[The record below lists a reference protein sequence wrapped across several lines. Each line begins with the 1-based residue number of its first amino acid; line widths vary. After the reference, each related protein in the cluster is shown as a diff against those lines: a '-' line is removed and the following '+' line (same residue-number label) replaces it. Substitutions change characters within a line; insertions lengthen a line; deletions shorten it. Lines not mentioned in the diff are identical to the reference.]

1 MLDLK
6 QSLLESY
13 AVNERINQYLLE
25 NLPDAAWNAEPPG
38 GKGRTIAAI
47 AAHIHNVRH
56 MWLVAAAKGK
66 PLPDKLDRATVSKK
80 EAMRALAESAKCCA
94 RLLAES
100 LDHPE
105 GKVKGFRPDVV
116 GMFSYLISHD
126 AHHRGQICALAR
138 QLGGSGAR
146 AAEASHVRD
155 AGSGARAG
163 GNVPQRAIVEGVR
176 LRR

>member
-1 MLDLK
+1 MSLDLK
-6 QSLLESY
+6 QALLQSY

-25 NLPDAAWNAEPPG
+25 NLDDAAWNADPPG

-47 AAHIHNVRH
+47 AAHMHNVRH

-66 PLPDKLDRATVSKK
+66 PLPQKLDRATVTKT
-80 EAMRALAESAKCCA
+80 EAKSAKCCA

-116 GMFSYLISHD
+116 GMFGYLISHD

-138 QLGGSGAR
+138 QLGRPLPKQATFGMWEWGTRWTECGFGS
-146 AAEASHVRD
+146 E
-155 AGSGARAG
+155 
-163 GNVPQRAIVEGVR
+163 
-176 LRR
+176 

>member
-1 MLDLK
+1 MAATEKAKSFDVK

-13 AVNERINQYLLE
+13 AVAERINQYLLE

-47 AAHIHNVRH
+47 AAHMHNVRH
-56 MWLVAAAKGK
+56 MWLVASAKGR
-66 PLPDKLDRATVSKK
+66 PLPDKLDRATVTKK
-80 EAMRALAESAKCCA
+80 EAMHALAASAKCCA
-94 RLLAES
+94 QLLAES

-116 GMFSYLISHD
+116 GMYSYLISHD

-138 QLGGSGAR
+138 QLGYPVPKQAMFGMWEWGTR
-146 AAEASHVRD
+146 WKEC
-155 AGSGARAG
+155 GFG
-163 GNVPQRAIVEGVR
+163 GES
-176 LRR
+176 